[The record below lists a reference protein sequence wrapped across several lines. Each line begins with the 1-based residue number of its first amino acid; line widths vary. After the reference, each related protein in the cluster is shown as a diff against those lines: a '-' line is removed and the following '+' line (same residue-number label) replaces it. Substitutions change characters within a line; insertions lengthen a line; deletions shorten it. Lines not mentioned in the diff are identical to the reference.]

1 MEIQNEYW
9 DELWRLVETGAVDYD
24 KDSRTVKAIS
34 GNVTTLNLLGLRYS
48 PTISDPDLV
57 EYVAKVCGNSIV
69 EVGAGNGYWSYLLQQ
84 YGKKVAAYDT
94 EPPRTGWL
102 DRGIHK
108 LDMFRRVL
116 AVHDQDTLIC
126 MSDRYP
132 FNTFVKSVKRF
143 NGNRMLFSAER
154 DPNSTSALREILERE
169 WVLASQLKGVTR
181 QLVPRVVYEYQRK
194 TAAWNQQTRLMPI
207 YTPQEVASD

>member
-1 MEIQNEYW
+1 MKIQNEYW
-9 DELWRLVETGAVDYD
+9 EDLSLLIESGAVDYD

-34 GNVTTLNLLGLRYS
+34 GNVTTLNLIGLRYS

-57 EYVAKVCGNSIV
+57 EYVAKVCGSSVV
-69 EVGAGNGYWSYLLQQ
+69 EVNAANAWWSYLLRQ
-84 YGKKVAAYDT
+84 YGKRCTAYDT
-94 EPPRTGWL
+94 DPPRTPWV
-102 DRGIHK
+102 DKVHK
-108 LDMFRRVL
+108 LGWNRREL

-132 FNTFVKSVKRF
+132 YNSFAKALKRF
-143 NGNRMLFSAER
+143 DGNRMLFSAER
-154 DPNSTSALREILERE
+154 DPNTTSALREILERE
-169 WVLASQLKGVTR
+169 WVLASQLRGVTR

-207 YTPQEVASD
+207 YTPREVAND